1 MRWTDNPGN
10 EAQFVISRCAASSFS
25 GDVVTYAV
33 AADTTSYSDTAT
45 QPRLTNLLLPGL
57 CSRCDWRAFRPVER
71 GERGIDNWQVSR

>member
-33 AADTTSYSDTAT
+33 AVDTTCCSDTTSQLGLTTYYYRINEVDAAGVASAT
-45 QPRLTNLLLPGL
+45 
-57 CSRCDWRAFRPVER
+57 E
-71 GERGIDNWQVSR
+71 